1 MQQLTMLMQPIK
13 EEPQEEKNGNGEN
26 NLKLLIQASDQIKKQ
41 YIPRREESDEMDSFL
56 NNIMGKS

>member
-1 MQQLTMLMQPIK
+1 MQPIK

-41 YIPRREESDEMDSFL
+41 SIPRREESDEMDSFL